1 MSDFKEVPND
11 VDGAS
16 CPSRCST
23 AIDKLLSD
31 VSAMIVNKRVYV
43 PGHVFGQVA
52 TLDLMK
58 QIVARLQVEL
68 SGPHPKAA
76 VYLEDVTQQLMDAES
91 TLNAAVEIKNAL
103 ERIRP

>member
-1 MSDFKEVPND
+1 MESENQ
-11 VDGAS
+11 VDAA
-16 CPSRCST
+16 PSALRCST
-23 AIDKLLSD
+23 ACEKLLSD
-31 VSAMIVNKRVYV
+31 ISAMIVNNRVYV
-43 PGHVFGQVA
+43 PGYVFGQVA

-58 QIVARLQVEL
+58 KIVARLQLEL
-68 SGPHPKAA
+68 SIPHPKAA

>member
-1 MSDFKEVPND
+1 MESTNEPNGGSD
-11 VDGAS
+11 S
-16 CPSRCST
+16 SRCST
-23 AIDKLLSD
+23 ACEKLLSD
-31 VSAMIVNKRVYV
+31 ISAMIVNKRVYV

-58 QIVARLQVEL
+58 QIVARLQSEL
-68 SGPHPKAA
+68 SIPHPTAA